1 MGRLIRIFL
10 LCLIGTFV
18 YPVMTHC
25 QEIPAPPLTVD
36 EMREVLGR
44 LQELQ
49 VDRQKLKQYQ
59 AFIDRDQQQD
69 AREAALNAKALELAQ
84 KDKEAM
90 EKERDFWKEKADYYK
105 EAYDILA
112 KKRGGVGCTLAKLFT
127 LWLYSCGG

>member
-1 MGRLIRIFL
+1 MGRLIKTFL
-10 LCLIGTFV
+10 LALALCFV
-18 YPVMTHC
+18 YPVLTHC

-49 VDRQKLKQYQ
+49 EDRIKITRYK
-59 AFIDRDQQQD
+59 AFIDRDEKQD

-84 KDKEAM
+84 KDKEAV
-90 EKERDFWKEKADYYK
+90 ERERDAWKRDAEFYK
-105 EAYDILA
+105 NAYEILS
-112 KKRGGVGCTLAKLFT
+112 KKRGGAGCTFLKVIT